1 MYTYTHVYTHI
12 ICTAHT
18 VCMIFVCAHIVNI
31 IYNIRFYCVYIYIYT
46 LYIMVGRIMVTD
58 PATGMIHLETSEG
71 ISAASW
77 TQLDLGRSH

>member
-1 MYTYTHVYTHI
+1 MYTHI
-12 ICTAHT
+12 LYAHT
-18 VCMIFVCAHIVNI
+18 VCMIFVYAHIVNI
-31 IYNIRFYCVYIYIYT
+31 IYNIRFYCVYIYT

-58 PATGMIHLETSEG
+58 PATGMIHSETSEG